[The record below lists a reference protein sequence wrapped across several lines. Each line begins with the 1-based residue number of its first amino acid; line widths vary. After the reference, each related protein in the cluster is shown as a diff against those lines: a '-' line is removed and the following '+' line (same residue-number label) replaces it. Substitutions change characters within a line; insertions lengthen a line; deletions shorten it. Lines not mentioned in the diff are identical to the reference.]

1 MTELKHE
8 SKTLSSQKRTAN
20 VITLITF
27 VLMTLVAIVTI
38 FFVPIED
45 KTIIDN
51 FMMPGLALGAGYSYY
66 LTRKGNHVRGI
77 YVLLGFIAAVSALY
91 PLAANNVGW
100 QTAIG
105 MLLITTSIASSTLPE
120 KTAGRISSGAFIFAI
135 LIGLIEI
142 FSPGLTNIPVTTA
155 SIIIT
160 SILVLV
166 YLGIIFFRF
175 RQYALQT
182 KLIITF
188 IALSIISVSAVAF
201 AINRLISSELT
212 ERVNEQLTEV
222 ANTSANSIGK
232 ELTSQ
237 VNFLQILAVDSVI
250 RNSLESQTPNADLSE
265 IENLDRQWREAVAAN
280 NTNQL
285 MRSVLQ
291 HEASN
296 RLLEFKSSFPSHAEV
311 FVTDIY
317 GANVASTDITSDYY
331 QADEEW
337 WQKAY
342 NNGRGAVFIS
352 QPIFDR
358 STETLSLQ
366 MAVPIFDSQN
376 TNIIGILR
384 TTVNLEIIIPILEL
398 GRPGETGRTEI
409 YLPDGRELELHLEA
423 DGEIELEVEDAPL
436 DIIEILKLNQPF
448 MDTIHDGELVLVSQ
462 AQLVTEGDLETEV
475 NLENEVETAV
485 QNLGWRVVTLQSRD
499 DALETVANVSRI
511 SQLLG
516 LAAIAIA
523 SLLAVIMT
531 QYLTRPIARLT
542 QIAER
547 VSSGDLQARAEAES
561 PDEIGA
567 LANSFNRM
575 TNQISE
581 ILLNLEKRV
590 AERTTDLEIARR
602 QSDKRASQLLAVGEI
617 SKFVNSEQKVDT
629 LLSLVTRLVSER
641 FGFYHTGI
649 FLIDETKQYAILHAA
664 NSEGGQAMLRRGHK
678 LKVGESGIVGYV
690 AKSGEPRI
698 ALDVGLDAVYF
709 NNPDL
714 PITRSEIALPLKL
727 RDDVIGILDVQ
738 SEKPGAF
745 TEDDANT
752 LSILA
757 DQIAIAIENARLFSQ
772 TQTTLSEVQALY
784 RQNLQE
790 GWKTFSREEGMVGFN
805 QSLSGGKKITEP
817 IGSAEIQQALNR
829 GETMVIQPN
838 GKSEEPAI
846 VIPIK
851 LRGQVIGVMRIKAPD
866 QTKQWTSNE
875 INLSEAV
882 SERLSL
888 ALENA
893 RLIQESQRQVIK
905 EQAISEITSKIGSSI
920 NLENVL
926 QTAVEELGRSIPGS
940 EVIIKLKE
948 DNVNGGSA

>member
-1 MTELKHE
+1 MTEVKHE
-8 SKTLSSQKRTAN
+8 SEILSSQKRTAN

-27 VLMTLVAIVTI
+27 VLMVLVAIITV
-38 FFVPIED
+38 FFVPNED

-51 FMMPGLALGAGYSYY
+51 FMMPGMALGAGYSYY
-66 LTRKGNHVRGI
+66 LSRKGNHVRGI

-105 MLLITTSIASSTLPE
+105 MLLITTSIANGTLPT

-135 LIGLIEI
+135 LIVLIEI
-142 FSPGLTNIPVTTA
+142 FSPGVTNIPVTTA

-160 SILVLV
+160 SILVVV

-201 AINRLISSELT
+201 AINRLILGELT
-212 ERVNEQLTEV
+212 NRVNEQLTSV
-222 ANTSANSIGK
+222 AATSANSISE

-237 VNFLQILAVDSVI
+237 INFLQVLSRDSLL
-250 RNSLESQTPNADLSE
+250 RSSLENRTATSDLSE

-296 RLLEFKSSFPSHAEV
+296 RLLEFKSSFPSHVEV

-342 NNGRGAVFIS
+342 NNGQGAVFIS
-352 QPIFDR
+352 QPIFDI

-384 TTVNLEIIIPILEL
+384 TTVDLEILIPILEL

-409 YLPDGRELELHLEA
+409 YLPDGRELELHLEE
-423 DGEIELEVEDAPL
+423 DGEIEIEVEDAPL

-462 AQLVTEGDLETEV
+462 ARLITEVDLEDETQ
-475 NLENEVETAV
+475 TAV
-485 QNLGWRVVTLQSRD
+485 QNLAWRVVTLQSRD
-499 DALETVANVSRI
+499 DALETVANVSRV

-542 QIAER
+542 QIAEQ

-561 PDEIGA
+561 PDEIGT
-567 LANSFNRM
+567 LANAFNRM
-575 TNQISE
+575 TNQLSE

-649 FLIDETKQYAILHAA
+649 FLMDETKQYAILQAA

-690 AKSGEPRI
+690 AKSGEARI

-714 PITRSEIALPLKL
+714 PTTRSEMALPLKL
-727 RDDVIGILDVQ
+727 RDEIIGILDVQ
-738 SEKPGAF
+738 SDKPGAF
-745 TEDDANT
+745 TNDDANT

-757 DQIAIAIENARLFSQ
+757 DQIAIAIDNARLFSQ

-790 GWKTFSREEGMVGFN
+790 GWKTFSREEGMIGFN
-805 QSLSGGKKITEP
+805 QSLAGGKKLTEP
-817 IGSAEIQQALNR
+817 VGSAEIQQSLNR
-829 GETMVIQPN
+829 GETIVIQPN
-838 GKSEEPAI
+838 GKPEEPSI
-846 VIPIK
+846 VVPIK